1 MLYGNLLIF
10 YIDIIIYKRIDFIF
24 LRNKRIY
31 AFRTVYLVRRKKDLK
46 LFVIKA
52 QDLNAVKYSPSKVYN
67 CNNID
72 PSIWI
77 KYRIR
82 HLFRNSES
90 IRRDTMPEKI
100 ETSKYSILLWSMEE
114 K

>member
-1 MLYGNLLIF
+1 MRSNIRLPR
-10 YIDIIIYKRIDFIF
+10 YIT
-24 LRNKRIY
+24 
-31 AFRTVYLVRRKKDLK
+31 AH
-46 LFVIKA
+46 
-52 QDLNAVKYSPSKVYN
+52 
-67 CNNID
+67 NID
-72 PSIWI
+72 LFIWI

-90 IRRDTMPEKI
+90 ISRDTMPEKI